1 MKRFALA
8 LGLAATTGL
17 ALLAAPAAEAAMLT
31 TDPHVFNVT
40 ANHRVHL
47 EFPVGELKVIPS
59 DGSKVEFHIRVKC
72 RGRHED
78 RCEEWAN
85 ELVLQSDDKNG
96 TLHLKLEDYP
106 KWHRSG
112 GFSVHAE
119 LYVPRKLP
127 LEIDMGVGELDLT
140 GLEGDLDVDLGV
152 GDADIR
158 TSRRAAGHIMVDT
171 GIGDA
176 EIRGT
181 DGEAQRSGFVGS
193 HASWRSGTGKS
204 TVRLHVGVGDAT
216 VRLE

>member
-1 MKRFALA
+1 MKRLALA

-47 EFPVGELKVIPS
+47 EFPVGELKVIPT
-59 DGSKVEFHIRVKC
+59 DGSKVEFHVRVKC
-72 RGRHED
+72 RGRSEG
-78 RCEEWAN
+78 RCEELAN
-85 ELVLQSDDKNG
+85 ELVLQSTDKSG

-106 KWHRSG
+106 KTFNK

-119 LYVPRKLP
+119 LHVPRKLP
-127 LEIDMGVGELDLT
+127 IEIDMGVGELDMA
-140 GLEGDLDVDLGV
+140 GIEGDLDVDLGV

-158 TSRRAAGHIMVDT
+158 TPRSATGHVTVDT

-181 DGEAQRSGFVGS
+181 AGEAQRSGFVGS

-204 TVRLHVGVGDAT
+204 SVRLHVGVGEAT